1 MVVSDGNAGST
12 AKTVDRTFPAATWL
26 PSALEV
32 TMLHARDIPISSGAR
47 ESSRGKKAELLVA
60 QARDGLLWTAEDNL
74 LFGPET
80 RDPTDKIPC
89 GLDEGDLIDCLI
101 QSTDDKAVRSRIG
114 WVCRIG
120 DPDYEVDWRIHIAP
134 AVDFSDARGSWPW
147 GYKPRFRKEGVA
159 TFEDTESAKAAIGE
173 VVAECADDLLAWL
186 DSGEEKF
193 EITHTICGVHDEDVG
208 VAACRGVA
216 WNPGTNVIRETMTHT
231 FVVGLARADRAMGMR
246 VTYARPLATSRDARE
261 TDADLRGVFQREVER
276 PRVPIY
282 RVYNECR
289 LDPSCPFEVRLY
301 MEDNAADEAC
311 DELEFRMTE
320 PDGAVDLIAVSA
332 WTYNQSAL
340 TIRGQDAVES
350 DFTNWFYDKG
360 DAHSEVPVRWV
371 KLRDYANAAAERL
384 EYLEN

>member
-1 MVVSDGNAGST
+1 MQ
-12 AKTVDRTFPAATWL
+12 
-26 PSALEV
+26 
-32 TMLHARDIPISSGAR
+32 HARDDSMSSGAR
-47 ESSRGKKAELLVA
+47 EPSRDKRAGLLAA
-60 QARDGLLWTAEDNL
+60 QARVGLLWTAEDDL

-80 RDPTDKIPC
+80 REPTGSIPC
-89 GLDEGDLIDCLI
+89 GLDVGDLIDCMI
-101 QSTDDKAVRSRIG
+101 QSTDDHAVRSRIG
-114 WVCRIG
+114 WVCEVR
-120 DPDYEVDWRIHIAP
+120 DPKDEVDWRIHIAP
-134 AVDFSDARGSWPW
+134 AVDYNDARGGWPW

-159 TFEDTESAKAAIGE
+159 SFEDMASAKAAIDE
-173 VVAECADDLLAWL
+173 VVAECADVLLAWL

-193 EITHTICGVHDEDVG
+193 EITHTICGAHDGGVG

-216 WNPGTNVIRETMTHT
+216 WNTRTNAIRETLTHT

-246 VTYARPLATSRDARE
+246 VTYARPLATSPDARE
-261 TDADLRGVFQREVER
+261 TDADLREAFIREVER

-311 DELEFRMTE
+311 DEVEFRITE

-332 WTYNQSAL
+332 WTYEQSAL

-350 DFTNWFYDKG
+350 DFTNWFYG
-360 DAHSEVPVRWV
+360 ENGASSEVPVRWAE
-371 KLRDYANAAAERL
+371 LRDYANAAARRL
-384 EYLEN
+384 EYLENQGLWVRMHRGL